1 MKGIETIMKN
11 KELLM
16 EKAMTFA
23 GNVQQNKYL
32 KAISYGLM
40 ATLPLLII
48 GSIALLL
55 MVLPIAPWQNFI
67 TSTGIAPYFN
77 VAFTLTTSL
86 IALYSSFTI
95 AYKLAEYLDENQ
107 LTPAFI
113 STLCFLMVVPL
124 ANVDGASFLDIGW
137 LGAKGLFT
145 ALVVALLSC
154 RLYCYLV
161 GNKKITIKMPE
172 SVPPVVSNTFAGL
185 IPSLIVAAVFLIVAM
200 LFGAT
205 SYGSFAAFIYNVIAL
220 PLQNLTGSVWSL
232 LLIVIVQM
240 VLWFFGLHG
249 SIVVGAFITALYLP
263 MDTANMEAA
272 ASGVA
277 NGELPN
283 ILGKTFYDIFAGIG
297 GAGGTLSL
305 VILMLILA
313 KSKQIKTLGKIA
325 IGPGMFTINEPVI
338 FGLPLVLN
346 PIMAIPFISV
356 PLIQVLVAYGAI
368 ATGIVPKLTG
378 VQVPFGMPIFVN
390 GFLAGGWQIAILQ
403 VVLVVIGMVI
413 YFPFIKMMDKNAVKV
428 EMQDE
433 KQNMA

>member
-1 MKGIETIMKN
+1 MNN
-11 KELLM
+11 KDVLM
-16 EKAMTFA
+16 DKVMTFA

-55 MVLPIAPWQNFI
+55 MVLPIGIWQDFL
-67 TSTGIAPYFN
+67 TSTGISPYLS

-86 IALYSSFTI
+86 IALYSSFTV
-95 AYKLAEYLDENQ
+95 AYKLAEYLDQNQ
-107 LTPAFI
+107 ITPAFI

-154 RLYCYLV
+154 RLYCLLV
-161 GNKKITIKMPE
+161 ENKKITIKMPE
-172 SVPPVVSNTFAGL
+172 SVPPVVANTFAGL
-185 IPSLIVAAVFLIVAM
+185 IPSIIVATVFLIVAM
-200 LFGAT
+200 IFGAT
-205 SYGSFAAFIYNVIAL
+205 SYGSFAAFVYNVIAL
-220 PLQNLTGSVWSL
+220 PLQNLSGSVWSL
-232 LLIVIVQM
+232 LLIVLVQM
-240 VLWFFGLHG
+240 TLWFFGLHG
-249 SIVVGAFITALYLP
+249 SLVIGAFITALYLP

-272 ASGVA
+272 AQGAA
-277 NGELPN
+277 NSELPN
-283 ILGKTFYDIFAGIG
+283 ILGKTFYEVFAGIG

-305 VILMLILA
+305 LILMLLIA

-325 IGPGMFTINEPVI
+325 IGPGLFTINEPVV

-346 PIMAIPFISV
+346 PIMAIPFITV

-378 VQVPFGMPIFVN
+378 VQVPFGMPVLIN
-390 GFLAGGWQIAILQ
+390 GFLAGGWQIAVLQ
-403 VVLVVIGMVI
+403 VVLIAIGIVI
-413 YFPFIKMMDKNAVKV
+413 YFPFLKMLDKKAVSD
-428 EMQDE
+428 EMKSEE
-433 KQNMA
+433 KMA